1 VENRTIIKSV
11 LLVVGVVAVLFVAVL
26 FVAGLAV
33 ASSPSADVTEAA
45 RLPTTT
51 TTTEPPPEGVF
62 VMKID
67 NGSFR
72 PSNVLLDLNEAW
84 VVKWVNDDP
93 REYLL
98 ADKGGLFETTLAEGE
113 EFEFDYST
121 LEPGIYRVFATVGFQ
136 RIPGTIDTRPEQ

>member
-1 VENRTIIKSV
+1 VENRTVIKSV
-11 LLVVGVVAVLFVAVL
+11 LLVVGVVAVL

-72 PSNVLLDLNEAW
+72 PLNVLLDLNEAW

>member
-1 VENRTIIKSV
+1 VENRTVIKSV
-11 LLVVGVVAVLFVAVL
+11 LLVVGVVAVL

-33 ASSPSADVTEAA
+33 ASSPSADVSEAA

-62 VMKID
+62 VITID

-72 PSNVLLDLNEAW
+72 PSNVLLDLNEVW
-84 VVKWVNDDP
+84 VVKWINDDP

-98 ADKGGLFETTLAEGE
+98 ADKGGLFETTLAQGA